1 VNAVELA
8 QHAGITYRQLDS
20 WTRAGYLHPVN
31 LNAGSGRHRD
41 YSYSDVAIAVRMGR
55 LVNAGMTV
63 QAAYAVAQGE
73 PAAVRSLREALEA
86 CA

>member
-1 VNAVELA
+1 
-8 QHAGITYRQLDS
+8 
-20 WTRAGYLHPVN
+20 
-31 LNAGSGRHRD
+31 
-41 YSYSDVAIAVRMGR
+41 
-55 LVNAGMTV
+55 MTV